1 MGTDDQF
8 ETPERTAFDIMNEN
22 KKRQHELLEQV
33 SYELQQKRIES
44 NNLDAGEP
52 YYSKKSKYH
61 RKQKYNTTPKKS

>member
-22 KKRQHELLEQV
+22 IKRQHELLEQAV
-33 SYELQQKRIES
+33 YEFQLMRTES

-52 YYSKKSKYH
+52 YYSKKSKYQ
-61 RKQKYNTTPKKS
+61 RKQKYNSSPKKS

>member
-22 KKRQHELLEQV
+22 IKRQHELLEQAV
-33 SYELQQKRIES
+33 YEFQLMRTES
-44 NNLDAGEP
+44 NNLYADEP
-52 YYSKKSKYH
+52 YYSKKSKYR

>member
-22 KKRQHELLEQV
+22 IKRQRELLKQA
-33 SYELQQKRIES
+33 SYEFQQKRIES

-52 YYSKKSKYH
+52 YYSKKSKYQ